1 MNTSIQ
7 TIVNASENA
16 NVWQYECVNE
26 SVTGSAEERD
36 AALRVTLGSEK
47 AGRTDD
53 IPLVREVDEAATLKA
68 LADPIRLKILRVLM
82 ESAGLPVLS
91 VKELAEQ
98 LGEPQTKL
106 YRHVKVLETAGLIR
120 VAATR
125 LVSGIVEQRYQAA
138 QHDLVFKG
146 PGLSASAEAEAMAES
161 VLTVYREELFASLR
175 ASQDAAGD
183 AEHARALVRLTEAR
197 LSPQKAAA
205 LRQQLAALAKELEDS
220 ADDPDGIPVS
230 VMISFYERPES

>member
-1 MNTSIQ
+1 
-7 TIVNASENA
+7 
-16 NVWQYECVNE
+16 VWQYE
-26 SVTGSAEERD
+26 
-36 AALRVTLGSEK
+36 RVDEDGVQ
-47 AGRTDD
+47 
-53 IPLVREVDEAATLKA
+53 LVREVDEASTLKA

-146 PGLSASAEAEAMAES
+146 PGLSASAEAEAMADS
-161 VLTVYREELFASLR
+161 ILTMYREELFASLR
-175 ASQDAAGD
+175 ASQDTTGRGEQAK
-183 AEHARALVRLTEAR
+183 ALVRLTDVRLPAAR
-197 LSPQKAAA
+197 AAA
-205 LRQQLAALAKELEDS
+205 LRQQLADIAKELEGT

-230 VMISFYERPES
+230 VMISFYQRPET